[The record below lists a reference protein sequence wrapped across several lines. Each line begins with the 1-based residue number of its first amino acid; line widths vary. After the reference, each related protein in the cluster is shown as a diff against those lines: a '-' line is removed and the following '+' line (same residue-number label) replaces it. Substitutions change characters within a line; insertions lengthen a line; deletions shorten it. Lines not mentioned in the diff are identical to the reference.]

1 MSEQPTA
8 GMGAACRSYH
18 RATERHV
25 RARKDYRCEWCGEPI
40 PKGSDHV
47 IATEFPGGE
56 AGYADSAG
64 RPVRWRICAAP
75 PCHYC
80 STPPASGDTTGAGS

>member
-1 MSEQPTA
+1 MSNT
-8 GMGAACRSYH
+8 CRRYH
-18 RATERHV
+18 CATEVHV
-25 RARKDYRCEWCGEPI
+25 RARKNYRCEWCGEQI
-40 PKGSDHV
+40 RKGSDHV

-64 RPVRWRICAAP
+64 HPVRWRICPAP

-80 STPPASGDTTGAGS
+80 GSHP